1 MLADDDG
8 LFSSDAE
15 LKGMTNP
22 RTGSD
27 CRSFQIFFHLSSICG
42 ILGAGSSPAGGK
54 GSRTSSSRAVRCR
67 SFPLPITIAAS
78 MMLRRRLKGIRSRRR
93 RWAIP
98 RPKIS
103 AASFLKLPPAAPLAW
118 PTHRKF
124 PRSSPP
130 RRGVVPH
137 DAPRPVA
144 SHWLKTAAKQR
155 RNSPKI
161 RRGNAKTLPL
171 RISKSRRSM
180 PREAATPA
188 LPPLMASR
196 ALSAPLQCVDVLH
209 RVAHG

>member
-1 MLADDDG
+1 M
-8 LFSSDAE
+8 
-15 LKGMTNP
+15 
-22 RTGSD
+22 
-27 CRSFQIFFHLSSICG
+27 CG

-78 MMLRRRLKGIRSRRR
+78 RMLRRPLKGIRSLRR
-93 RWAIP
+93 RWPSP

-144 SHWLKTAAKQR
+144 SHWLKTAANQDQ
-155 RNSPKI
+155 NSPKI
-161 RRGNAKTLPL
+161 RRRKGKTLPL
-171 RISKSRRSM
+171 RILKLRRSM
-180 PREAATPA
+180 SREVATLA
-188 LPPLMASR
+188 LAPIMPSR
-196 ALSAPLQCVDVLH
+196 ALSAPLQCVDVLY
-209 RVAHG
+209 RVAHA